1 MVSGS
6 TSRPTTSILAELAEA
21 GASGV
26 VAAAAKRELL
36 GLEPSAG
43 LWKRLLG

>member
-1 MVSGS
+1 MVS
-6 TSRPTTSILAELAEA
+6 TNPNRPAASILAELADVGA
-21 GASGV
+21 GGV
-26 VAAAAKRELL
+26 VAATAKRELL